1 MPIVIFHAPPSELPI
16 VNIVQIAK
24 PLSEKKKS
32 FDSGALGDKLQKFF
46 YPSKGFIQCQK
57 YMSLLQTTD
66 DFNGM
71 VSLTV

>member
-32 FDSGALGDKLQKFF
+32 FDSGALGDKLPNFF
-46 YPSKGFIQCQK
+46 I
-57 YMSLLQTTD
+57 LLKVL
-66 DFNGM
+66 FNAKN
-71 VSLTV
+71 T